1 VRLDQRTVPDA
12 AAVSQWAD
20 NRRRAALER
29 RLFDYVQE
37 LKKRYPVRILDR
49 ELEAAGLPEPRER

>member
-1 VRLDQRTVPDA
+1 MPDA
-12 AAVSQWAD
+12 TAVSQRVEI
-20 NRRRAALER
+20 RRRAALEHK
-29 RLFDYVQE
+29 LFGYMQE